1 MRWFILSAICFANI
15 SNAIN
20 WINFSPIADY
30 TGDFYSVDFE
40 QVNYL
45 SLIYLITST
54 PAGFFSFWLIDSFGV
69 RLSLNLGSWFNL
81 IGSIVRLVS
90 ALDMPDGTPIISHDY
105 KYTVLFSG
113 KLHLK
118 TEAIKPFL
126 ITFVFR
132 SSYLFSGST
141 LCSIC
146 GNQVRYQL
154 VRR

>member
-1 MRWFILSAICFANI
+1 MIALTKKKTTPLNFLCLTKDENPSTNIRVYKMRWFILSAICFANI

-30 TGDFYSVDFE
+30 TGEFYSVDFE

-81 IGSIVRLVS
+81 IGSVVRLVS
-90 ALDMPDGTPIISHDY
+90 ALDMPDGTAIIPHDH
-105 KYTVLFSG
+105 KYTILFAG
-113 KLHLK
+113 KLYI
-118 TEAIKPFL
+118 EVI
-126 ITFVFR
+126 
-132 SSYLFSGST
+132 GD
-141 LCSIC
+141 
-146 GNQVRYQL
+146 
-154 VRR
+154 